1 MRIKLKDLELALEY
15 IKTNTVSESVDV
27 DWSPDHVGLNLSFTD
42 KLKNVSVIKTFDANV
57 NATPE
62 ISSTRKLY
70 RNTEN

>member
-15 IKTNTVSESVDV
+15 IKANTMSESVDI
-27 DWSPDHVGLNLSFTD
+27 DWSADHTGLNFSFTD
-42 KLKNVSVIKTFDANV
+42 KLKNISVVKTFDANV

-70 RNTEN
+70 RNS